1 MTNATQHNDRDAVLY
16 AFHQECSHPSLE
28 DICRWI
34 DRYPQFANDIR
45 LHAAIA
51 RDWDPSKE
59 GNLLETPDQATL
71 DNAYSRALNI
81 AYEAKQKRL
90 TSNISA
96 SRSFQQLMAERG
108 KDVPALANEIGHG
121 IKRSVLADLVNG
133 VMQPPIGPRLSQAV
147 TNALSISLDVFND
160 ALQVALGAPR
170 MGHAKAGTAPVV
182 KTRSYQEI
190 VKDSGMNPEQQQYWL
205 DRG

>member
-1 MTNATQHNDRDAVLY
+1 MTDTNQHNERDEVLY
-16 AFHQECSHPSLE
+16 AFHQECSRPNLE
-28 DICRWI
+28 DICKWI
-34 DRYPQFANDIR
+34 DRYPQFAEDIR

-51 RDWDPSKE
+51 RDWDASKE
-59 GNLLETPDQATL
+59 GILSEMPDQVML

-90 TSNISA
+90 TSNISE
-96 SRSFQQLMAERG
+96 SRSFQQLMTERG
-108 KDVPALANEIGHG
+108 KDVPVLATEIGHG

-133 VMQPPIGPRLSQAV
+133 VMRPPIGHRLSQSV
-147 TNALSISLDVFND
+147 TRALSISLDAFND

-190 VKDSGMNPEQQQYWL
+190 VKDSGMSPEQQQYWL
-205 DRG
+205 DGG